1 MQHSTVVGGSTA
13 ARVINCPASVAMAEQ
28 MPARASSSYADEGT
42 LLHNAI
48 AAVLDTPQ
56 SPASLLGMAYEGLTL
71 TQELVDDKLLPALAA
86 LDEIDPDRSAEM
98 IVETRVD
105 FGNFIPQA
113 WGSCDLIMRRGPK
126 VIVLDWKFGREPV
139 SAVENAQL
147 MFYACAAMRTAAL
160 DWAFQGATEIEL
172 IIVQPPGMSR
182 WTVTHLELEIYE
194 RTLRAAVLASQAPEP
209 RLAAGAWCR
218 WCPAKPTCPA
228 HTGAVERALALKLTA
243 LDPAMVGQYLRNAE
257 LLEGW
262 IRDLRALA
270 MTKLE
275 AGQPVDGYK
284 LVAKRATR
292 AWRDETDAAAALR
305 AAGVEESELMVS
317 ELKSP
322 AQVEKVLKKTK
333 TTMPDGLIVA
343 ISSGHT
349 LASEDDS
356 RAPVVLIG
364 QQLLAALNKL

>member
-28 MPARASSSYADEGT
+28 MPAQAGSRYADEGT
-42 LLHNAI
+42 LLHDAI
-48 AAVLDTPQ
+48 ATVLDTGRSAKQ
-56 SPASLLGMAYEGLTL
+56 CLGMRFNAEIL
-71 TQELVDDKLLPALAA
+71 TQDLLDDKLLPALAA
-86 LDEIDPDRSAEM
+86 LDEIDPDKSAEM
-98 IVETRVD
+98 SVETRVD

-113 WGSCDLIMRRGPK
+113 WGSCDVIMRQGTK
-126 VIVLDWKFGREPV
+126 VIILDWKFGREPV
-139 SAVENAQL
+139 AAVENAQL
-147 MFYACAAMRTAAL
+147 MFYACAAMRTASL

-182 WTVTHLELEIYE
+182 WTVSRLELEIYE
-194 RTLRAAVLASQAPEP
+194 RTLRAAVMASQAPEP
-209 RLAAGAWCR
+209 RLQAGAWCR

-292 AWRDETDAAAALR
+292 AWRDENDAAAALR
-305 AAGVEESELMVS
+305 AAGVDESELMVW

-322 AQVEKVLKKTK
+322 AQVEKILKKEK
-333 TTMPDGLIVA
+333 TAMPDGLIVS
-343 ISSGHT
+343 ISSGHV
-349 LASEDDS
+349 LASADDP
-356 RAPVVLIG
+356 RAPVLLVG
-364 QQLLAALNKL
+364 QQILAALNKL

>member
-1 MQHSTVVGGSTA
+1 MNHSTVVGGSTA

-28 MPARASSSYADEGT
+28 MPTQPGSRYADEGT
-42 LLHNAI
+42 LLHLAI
-48 AAVLDTPQ
+48 STVLDTDRSAKQ
-56 SPASLLGMAYEGLTL
+56 CLGMRFNAEILTE
-71 TQELVDDKLLPALAA
+71 ELIEEKLLPALAA

-113 WGSCDLIMRRGPK
+113 WGSCDVIMRQGTK
-126 VIVLDWKFGREPV
+126 AIVLDWKFGREPV

-194 RTLRAAVLASQAPEP
+194 RTLRAAVAASQAPEP

-292 AWRDETDAAAALR
+292 AWRDETEAAAALR

-322 AQVEKVLKKTK
+322 AQMEKVLKKTK

-356 RAPVVLIG
+356 RAPVLLVG
-364 QQLLAALNKL
+364 QQILAALNKL